1 MKISAREARERFSE
15 LFARAARGEE
25 IVILRR
31 GKPVARLGRAE
42 ADKPRGKLPDLSE
55 FGALSCQ
62 GSLTETLLAERERRA
77 ADVYIDTSVL
87 RRTTVRRPHRRR
99 RRSCCLPARGR

>member
-15 LFARAARGEE
+15 LLARAARGEE

-42 ADKPRGKLPDLSE
+42 AGKPRGKLPDLSE
-55 FGALSCQ
+55 FRTSIRAE
-62 GSLTETLLAERERRA
+62 GSLTEALLAERGE
-77 ADVYIDTSVL
+77 
-87 RRTTVRRPHRRR
+87 
-99 RRSCCLPARGR
+99 ARY